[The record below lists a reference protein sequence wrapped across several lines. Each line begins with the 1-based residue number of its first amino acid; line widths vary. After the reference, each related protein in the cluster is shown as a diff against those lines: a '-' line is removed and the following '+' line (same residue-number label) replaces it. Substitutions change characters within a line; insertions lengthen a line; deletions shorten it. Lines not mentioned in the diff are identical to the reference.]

1 MRVRDAGGLSAGSA
15 PCLEVIRQRYP
26 GLRIV
31 ILTRLENAGV
41 VHMLL
46 SRGVHCIVS
55 KVDELSH
62 LLPAI
67 LRARG
72 DGRYLSPR
80 IEALAQA
87 AGYGRAGLLALTL
100 REMEVV
106 RLFLA
111 GLTVNEIAQRLD
123 RSKKTISTQKGT
135 AMLKLGVQSDI
146 ELLRY
151 GIETGLADAR
161 ALPCR
166 CGRTNSAPSRR
177 PAPGHGGPRCA
188 RDQQVAMAAS
198 VAGGRCRVR
207 CVAA

>member
-1 MRVRDAGGLSAGSA
+1 MQQALEAVAYDVLVCEYAMLGGLSAGSA

-151 GIETGLADAR
+151 GIETGLADA
-161 ALPCR
+161 
-166 CGRTNSAPSRR
+166 
-177 PAPGHGGPRCA
+177 
-188 RDQQVAMAAS
+188 
-198 VAGGRCRVR
+198 
-207 CVAA
+207 

>member
-1 MRVRDAGGLSAGSA
+1 MSPQSVKVLVADDHPAVCAGVRHALINPQHQRQLCAAQRGMQQALEAAAYDVLVCEYAMLGGSAGSA

-41 VHMLL
+41 VHML

-67 LRARG
+67 PRAR
-72 DGRYLSPR
+72 RALSSPR

-106 RLFLA
+106 RCFWLA
-111 GLTVNEIAQRLD
+111 
-123 RSKKTISTQKGT
+123 
-135 AMLKLGVQSDI
+135 
-146 ELLRY
+146 
-151 GIETGLADAR
+151 
-161 ALPCR
+161 
-166 CGRTNSAPSRR
+166 
-177 PAPGHGGPRCA
+177 
-188 RDQQVAMAAS
+188 
-198 VAGGRCRVR
+198 
-207 CVAA
+207 

>member
-1 MRVRDAGGLSAGSA
+1 MQQALEAAAYDVLVCEYAMLGGLSAGSA

-67 LRARG
+67 GDPRARALSVAAHRG
-72 DGRYLSPR
+72 AGAGRGLWPGGPAGVDLARDGSGP
-80 IEALAQA
+80 
-87 AGYGRAGLLALTL
+87 
-100 REMEVV
+100 V
-106 RLFLA
+106 FLA

-151 GIETGLADAR
+151 GIETGLADAQGAALQMRPHELR
-161 ALPCR
+161 A
-166 CGRTNSAPSRR
+166 
-177 PAPGHGGPRCA
+177 
-188 RDQQVAMAAS
+188 
-198 VAGGRCRVR
+198 
-207 CVAA
+207 

>member
-1 MRVRDAGGLSAGSA
+1 MRVRDAGQQSAGSA

-111 GLTVNEIAQRLD
+111 GLTVNEIAQRW
-123 RSKKTISTQKGT
+123 T
-135 AMLKLGVQSDI
+135 A
-146 ELLRY
+146 
-151 GIETGLADAR
+151 A
-161 ALPCR
+161 
-166 CGRTNSAPSRR
+166 RR
-177 PAPGHGGPRCA
+177 PSARRRAPPCSSWA
-188 RDQQVAMAAS
+188 
-198 VAGGRCRVR
+198 CRAISSC
-207 CVAA
+207 CVTA

>member
-1 MRVRDAGGLSAGSA
+1 MQQALEAVAYDVLVCEYAMLGGLSAGSA

-67 LRARG
+67 LRAR
-72 DGRYLSPR
+72 RRALSSPR

-135 AMLKLGVQSDI
+135 AMLKLGAERYRAVA
-146 ELLRY
+146 LR
-151 GIETGLADAR
+151 
-161 ALPCR
+161 
-166 CGRTNSAPSRR
+166 
-177 PAPGHGGPRCA
+177 H
-188 RDQQVAMAAS
+188 RDGS
-198 VAGGRCRVR
+198 G
-207 CVAA
+207 